1 MLSSEARQVV
11 MVVVAFAAGAALAW
25 VPVSSTPLPFRATS
39 TYPVWAFLIATLCGS
54 CPLVWS
60 HGRRALAQLPARR
73 PFIQE
78 ALAYGV
84 LAVALIVTSLVVA
97 SVVYSRG
104 RPVGTLPYLPARFDI
119 LFLAVVLA
127 VAPSIMAMSRV
138 GDAARHGDV
147 PAADL
152 VAWRAI
158 LQSQLAALG
167 AVIAL
172 STLTTASFR
181 TAVLAAY
188 PGRADDFSVA
198 GVLLF
203 GAWFTG
209 ILALVYVP
217 PSERL
222 RRNAQ
227 ALVDQT
233 FPIPD
238 QFDGD
243 WQQQLQ
249 GRRDLTS
256 ALRIDETSQNS
267 IQNALIIGGPL
278 ITSALT
284 LLIPPHWVSG
294 L

>member
-1 MLSSEARQVV
+1 MLSSETRQVV
-11 MVVVAFAAGAALAW
+11 AVVVAFAAGAALAY
-25 VPVSSTPLPFRATS
+25 VPLSSAPLPFRDTA
-39 TYPVWAFLIATLCGS
+39 TYPVWEFLIATVCGS

-78 ALAYGV
+78 ALGYGV
-84 LAVALIVTSLVVA
+84 FAVALIVTSTVVVR
-97 SVVYSRG
+97 VVYSHG
-104 RPVGTLPYLPARFDI
+104 RPIETMPHIQWRFTI
-119 LFLAVVLA
+119 VYLAVVLA
-127 VAPSIMAMSRV
+127 VAPSIMMMSRV
-138 GDAARHGDV
+138 RDATRHGNV

-172 STLTTASFR
+172 STLTTASYR
-181 TAVLAAY
+181 TAILAAY
-188 PGRADDFSVA
+188 PRHANDFPVA

-217 PSERL
+217 SSERL
-222 RRNAQ
+222 RRHAQ
-227 ALVDQT
+227 ALVDGT
-233 FPIPD
+233 FPVPD
-238 QFDGD
+238 KFDGD

-249 GRRDLTS
+249 RRRDLTS
-256 ALRIDETSQNS
+256 TLRIDETSQNS

-284 LLIPPHWVSG
+284 LLIPPQ
-294 L
+294 

>member
-11 MVVVAFAAGAALAW
+11 VVIVAFAAGAALVW
-25 VPVSSTPLPFRATS
+25 VPLSSAPLPFRDTP
-39 TYPVWAFLIATLCGS
+39 TYPGWGFLIATVCGS
-54 CPLVWS
+54 CPIVWS
-60 HGRRALAQLPARR
+60 TGRRALAQLPARR
-73 PFIQE
+73 PFILE
-78 ALAYGV
+78 TLGYGV
-84 LAVALIVTSLVVA
+84 WAVALIVTTLVVGA
-97 SVVYSRG
+97 LAFGHV
-104 RPVGTLPYLPARFDI
+104 RPVNTLPYLPERFEI
-119 LFLAVVLA
+119 VYLAVAVA

-138 GDAARHGDV
+138 GGASLRGNGR
-147 PAADL
+147 AADL

-167 AVIAL
+167 ALIAL
-172 STLTTASFR
+172 STLTTAAFR
-181 TAVLAAY
+181 TAILAAF
-188 PGRADDFSVA
+188 PGRADDFPAA

-203 GAWFTG
+203 GAWLTV

-222 RRNAQ
+222 RRHAQ
-227 ALVDQT
+227 SLVDEA

-249 GRRDLTS
+249 RRCDLAA

-284 LLIPPHWVSG
+284 LLIPTH
-294 L
+294 